1 MVDGRHFCRFFQEPD
16 LRYLVE
22 NIWNSQSVLS
32 AHDDLFDL
40 VLVRWNKYE
49 EWSPWNCILLTKEE
63 ASAHAK
69 LENVTEV
76 LSYLLFHFMAV
87 GFVVPVTVRSPSQG
101 SKREEILLVP
111 TASPKAA
118 QCDAT
123 LSAVFKVSIRPKG
136 FLKGLVSL

>member
-1 MVDGRHFCRFFQEPD
+1 MCMIMVDGGHFCRFFQEPD

-32 AHDDLFDL
+32 AHEDLFDL

-76 LSYLLFHFMAV
+76 LSYLLFHFMPV
-87 GFVVPVTVRSPSQG
+87 SFVVTVTVRSPS
-101 SKREEILLVP
+101 
-111 TASPKAA
+111 
-118 QCDAT
+118 
-123 LSAVFKVSIRPKG
+123 
-136 FLKGLVSL
+136 